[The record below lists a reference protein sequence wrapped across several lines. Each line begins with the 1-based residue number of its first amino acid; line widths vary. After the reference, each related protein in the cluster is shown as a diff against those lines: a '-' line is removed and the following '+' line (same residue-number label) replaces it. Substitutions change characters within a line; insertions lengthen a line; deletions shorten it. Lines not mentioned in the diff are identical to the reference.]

1 MDWGRG
7 QVGSRE
13 ESRIEEGILE
23 GDSEKNIKIS
33 QKERA
38 TCPFHTVIPV
48 RYHSG
53 ESMKLNACIL
63 LLAHM
68 VYL

>member
-23 GDSEKNIKIS
+23 GDWEKNIKIS
-33 QKERA
+33 
-38 TCPFHTVIPV
+38 
-48 RYHSG
+48 
-53 ESMKLNACIL
+53 
-63 LLAHM
+63 
-68 VYL
+68 